1 MPVFKYNFL
10 SNKIWTHFLHGLH
23 PLRIKRGASAKPF
36 VTKFINVFHY
46 RTLFLKSVRY
56 TVSLVSHMQESNAY
70 FACNT
75 FKKRHDKTNKTSV
88 RPEKT
93 RSAWASAQSDQSSLS
108 AGRYLGSLAAHWAYS
123 EDPDQSR
130 RMPRLIWV
138 FVGRTLILLVLSCRG
153 SIFIIRKT
161 YMLQFLVSR
170 SLRLVMSKPVFR
182 SVSPGKT

>member
-1 MPVFKYNFL
+1 MCQYSNITFYQTKYGHISCMDFTPSEL
-10 SNKIWTHFLHGLH
+10 SEEQALSL
-23 PLRIKRGASAKPF
+23 LSQSL
-36 VTKFINVFHY
+36 FHY
-46 RTLFLKSVRY
+46 RTLFLNSVRY
-56 TVSLVSHMQESNAY
+56 TASLVLHMQESNAY

-75 FKKRHDKTNKTSV
+75 FKTRHDKTNKTSV

-108 AGRYLGSLAAHWAYS
+108 AGRYLGSLATHWAYS

-138 FVGRTLILLVLSCRG
+138 FAGRTLVLLVLSCRG
-153 SIFIIRKT
+153 SIFIIGKT
-161 YMLQFLVSR
+161 YMLQFLVSQ